1 MKKTRLDCLPIEDRR
16 NGEDT
21 EQGITVSVTEHVS
34 LRSLSRGGG
43 GRGGL
48 STPLSLQINFLFCSQ
63 GLCNNLSN

>member
-43 GRGGL
+43 GQRGL
-48 STPLSLQINFLFCSQ
+48 EHPTQPPDQFFILQPRAVQ
-63 GLCNNLSN
+63 